1 MNNMLLSSEYSQ
13 PDEINLF
20 ELFYNGVGG
29 AFGEVS
35 EDELSMLTELC
46 SDAPY
51 LDIIK
56 SQQMKWMLFA
66 GKMGISLAET
76 KRQAWTVS
84 IIWSNMTVTI

>member
-1 MNNMLLSSEYSQ
+1 MALEERL
-13 PDEINLF
+13 
-20 ELFYNGVGG
+20 
-29 AFGEVS
+29 AEVS

-56 SQQMKWMLFA
+56 ITANEMDAFFA
-66 GKMGISLAET
+66 GKNGISLAET